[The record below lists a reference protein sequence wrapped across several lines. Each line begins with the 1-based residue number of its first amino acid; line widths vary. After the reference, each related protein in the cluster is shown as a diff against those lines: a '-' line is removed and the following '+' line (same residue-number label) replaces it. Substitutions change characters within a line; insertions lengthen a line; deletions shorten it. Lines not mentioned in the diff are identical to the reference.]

1 LSPNRADLPR
11 PDLPFELALRLR
23 GAPFPFAL
31 GATQAPGIVMP
42 FMQAGAPFFTAR
54 PSRRTKAYDLAID
67 RARGRARREIA
78 AFLGGLL
85 ILFNV
90 LAAGVVGASARGA
103 SPMLGDISSDRIVIC
118 TGAGMIV
125 VDHSGK
131 PVEDK
136 GGGSGKTLCPFCLPL
151 MQGHANAPD
160 PGATAPA
167 PVHSVVVLSRADQ
180 IARPEAKC
188 LSSAAQ
194 PRAPPLL

>member
-1 LSPNRADLPR
+1 
-11 PDLPFELALRLR
+11 
-23 GAPFPFAL
+23 
-31 GATQAPGIVMP
+31 MP

-54 PSRRTKAYDLAID
+54 PSRRTKAYDLTID
-67 RARGRARREIA
+67 RARGRARREIVA
-78 AFLGGLL
+78 VLGGLL

-90 LAAGVVGASARGA
+90 LAAGVLGASAHAA
-103 SPMLGDISSDRIVIC
+103 SPMLGDQFSDKVVIC

-131 PVEDK
+131 PAEDK
-136 GGGSGKTLCPFCLPL
+136 GGDSGKTLCPFCLPL
-151 MQGHANAPD
+151 MQGHATAPD

-194 PRAPPLL
+194 PRAPPIL